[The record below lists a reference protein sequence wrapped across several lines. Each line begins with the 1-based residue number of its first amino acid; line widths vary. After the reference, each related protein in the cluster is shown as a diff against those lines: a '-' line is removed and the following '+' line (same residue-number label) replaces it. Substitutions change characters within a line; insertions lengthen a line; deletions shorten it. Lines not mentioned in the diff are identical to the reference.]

1 LQPNKATR
9 KSIYACDKK
18 SPGNHGKYWRF
29 FQDFGQI
36 EVDQSGESGIT
47 CVCFITFR
55 RAHMSALSTLKL
67 VAAKKPQHLPTIQLR
82 RNKLSNKL
90 WEQIQLAKSQLTGQ
104 PFVVTRFRSVKDRD
118 TGLRRQVEMPKRIR
132 PWWFITENGKVC
144 VSVRYGSW
152 TIELAKGK
160 PSVEVASADELVVAL
175 ETIKQAVGA
184 GELDAQIEI
193 ASAGLKS
200 GFKR

>member
-1 LQPNKATR
+1 M
-9 KSIYACDKK
+9 SIANNL
-18 SPGNHGKYWRF
+18 G
-29 FQDFGQI
+29 
-36 EVDQSGESGIT
+36 
-47 CVCFITFR
+47 
-55 RAHMSALSTLKL
+55 TLKL
-67 VAAKKPQHLPTIQLR
+67 VAAKKPQHLPAIQLR

-90 WEQIQLAKSQLTGQ
+90 WEQIQLAKSQISGE

-118 TGLRRQVEMPKRIR
+118 SGLRKQVEMPKRVR
-132 PWWFITENGKVC
+132 PWWFVTENGKVC

-160 PSVEVASADELVVAL
+160 PSVEVGSAGELVAAL
-175 ETIKQAVGA
+175 ETIKQAVEA

>member
-9 KSIYACDKK
+9 TNIYACDKK
-18 SPGNHGKYWRF
+18 TTKNHGKSWRLF
-29 FQDFGQI
+29 CHFGQI
-36 EVDQSGESGIT
+36 EVAHFGRSGIT
-47 CVCFITFR
+47 YVCFIIFR

-67 VAAKKPQHLPTIQLR
+67 VAAKKPQQMPTIQLR

-90 WEQIQLAKSQLTGQ
+90 WEQIQLAKSQINGQ

-118 TGLRRQVEMPKRIR
+118 TGLRKQVEMPKRIR
-132 PWWFITENGKVC
+132 PWWFVTENGKVC
-144 VSVRYGSW
+144 VSIRYGSW
-152 TIELAKGK
+152 TLELAKGK

-175 ETIKQAVGA
+175 ETIKQAVEA
-184 GELDAQIEI
+184 GELDSQIEI

>member
-1 LQPNKATR
+1 
-9 KSIYACDKK
+9 
-18 SPGNHGKYWRF
+18 
-29 FQDFGQI
+29 
-36 EVDQSGESGIT
+36 
-47 CVCFITFR
+47 
-55 RAHMSALSTLKL
+55 M
-67 VAAKKPQHLPTIQLR
+67 PTIQLR

-90 WEQIQLAKSQLTGQ
+90 WEQIQLAKSQISGQ
-104 PFVVTRFRSVKDRD
+104 PFVVTRFRSIKDSD
-118 TGLRRQVEMPKRIR
+118 SGLRKQVEMPKRIR

-144 VSVRYGSW
+144 VSIRYGSW

-160 PSVEVASADELVVAL
+160 PSIEVASADELVLAL
-175 ETIKQAVGA
+175 ETVKQAVEA